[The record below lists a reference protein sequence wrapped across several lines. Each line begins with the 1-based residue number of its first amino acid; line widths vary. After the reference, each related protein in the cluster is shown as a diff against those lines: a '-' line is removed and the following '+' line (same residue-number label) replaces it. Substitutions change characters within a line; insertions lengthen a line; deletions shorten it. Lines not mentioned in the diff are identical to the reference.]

1 MKSISTS
8 VPNWPIR
15 VKMAEHV
22 TTVMEI
28 TSVYVLPGI
37 LEIDV
42 RLILMI
48 VDRTRAIMEHV

>member
-1 MKSISTS
+1 
-8 VPNWPIR
+8 
-15 VKMAEHV
+15 MAEHV
-22 TTVMEI
+22 TIVMEI
-28 TSVYVLPGI
+28 TSVYALPGI

>member
-22 TTVMEI
+22 TIAMEI
-28 TSVYVLPGI
+28 TSVYALPGI